1 MTELEQLL
9 LIYAHAENTAFRIAR
24 VGLEHDI
31 ALELKKDKPISE
43 PRTLGQNVKSKES
56 ALRVELDLSR
66 EYEED
71 LVCGFAVVKDG
82 LASRVNTSVHVD
94 DELVLKAFVGHSK
107 EEIKVFLE
115 VHEDGI
121 YKFVLKKWRQL
132 LIEIEVLDERV
143 EVVYVSIVHVLLHLH
158 VHMIGQHMLLV
169 RALDVAHPQLKPVDL
184 LINYV
189 IYSAA
194 FL

>member
-1 MTELEQLL
+1 ME
-9 LIYAHAENTAFRIAR
+9 
-24 VGLEHDI
+24 
-31 ALELKKDKPISE
+31 
-43 PRTLGQNVKSKES
+43 SKES

-94 DELVLKAFVGHSK
+94 DELVLKALVGHSK
-107 EEIKVFLE
+107 EEVKVFLE

-132 LIEIEVLDERV
+132 LIEIEVLDELV